1 MATDVAD
8 LRSELE
14 RVKEEKDKYEK
25 QLEKSRYLIP
35 QNNQV
40 CMMHITHRMR
50 SLHVHM

>member
-1 MATDVAD
+1 MATDVAE

-14 RVKEEKDKYEK
+14 RVKEERDKYEK

-40 CMMHITHRMR
+40 CLMHIAHRMR